1 MKVKIDL
8 HMRYI
13 VEKQN
18 YLENKNQSLKA
29 IKCDT
34 TWCKTE
40 FNVSIIRCYI
50 LGKIDDKTLTEAN
63 KVWKLYL
70 Q

>member
-1 MKVKIDL
+1 MEIYGETKSK
-8 HMRYI
+8 
-13 VEKQN
+13 E
-18 YLENKNQSLKA
+18 ENKNQSLKA

-34 TWCKTE
+34 IWCKTE

-63 KVWKLYL
+63 KV
-70 Q
+70 